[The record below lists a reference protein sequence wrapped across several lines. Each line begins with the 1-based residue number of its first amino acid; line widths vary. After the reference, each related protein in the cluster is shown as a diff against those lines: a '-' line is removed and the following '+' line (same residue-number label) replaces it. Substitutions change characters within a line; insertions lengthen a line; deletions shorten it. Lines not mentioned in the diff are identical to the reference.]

1 MTKILKFSLL
11 TLMILGLSPLTEM
24 SAQKKKKG
32 KKGKTATT
40 DDKKSDDK
48 DYKEIVD
55 KCVKYEGLFN
65 IYQDTTSGK
74 SYLEIK
80 EDQIGKEFIYFSYV
94 ADGVL
99 DAGFFRGSYRG
110 SKVISFN
117 KHYERVEVIAE
128 NTSFYFDEDNA
139 LSNASGANI
148 NRPVIISEKIEAS
161 SEENNSILISG
172 DAVFLS
178 EKFQMVKPP
187 SRPGMKSLLGGLSKD
202 KTKIKKINNY
212 PENSE
217 ITVTYVYENKNPQR
231 GGSNAVTDLR
241 NISVNYQHSIL
252 EMPEN
257 DYTPRRDDPRV
268 GYFMTQV
275 QDMTSFSAT
284 PYRDMI
290 HRWNLVKKDPNAA
303 ISEPVEPIVY
313 WIENTTPKE
322 LRPIIKD
329 GVERW
334 NIAFEKAGFRN
345 AVVVK
350 EQPDDAEWDA
360 GDIRYNVLRWTS
372 SPMPPFGGYGPSFV
386 NPRTGQIL
394 GADIMLEFTAITGRL
409 FRAEVFELA
418 AFETDADYAAMEDM
432 GDPRMCS
439 AGSHLQH
446 TMMFGLHS
454 MRAMNVDKASQE
466 EFVKQGLYRLVL
478 HEVGHTLGLMHN
490 MRASTLLSPEEIK
503 DKSVVDAK
511 GLANSVMEYPA
522 VNYPANEDERTLY
535 YDVKPGAYDIWAIEY
550 AYSQSLYD
558 SAAEEKRLQAILN
571 RSNEPDLMFGND
583 ADDMR
588 SSGRGIDPDVNIYDL
603 SNDPVTYASER
614 CDLVNEILPKIKDEY
629 VIDGQSY
636 HELRNAYFVL
646 TGEYGNQVRVMTRQ
660 IGGVHYDRAY
670 PEQKSENKP
679 YTPVSE
685 KDQQAAMD
693 ALAKYAFAPDAFSVP
708 EGLYN
713 YLQQQ
718 RRGFNHFSSNEDPR
732 IHSRILMM
740 QRSCLSHLLHRNVMT
755 RIVDSEVYGN
765 TYTLDEMMTDLTDA
779 IFKADL
785 RKDVNPMRQNLQVEY
800 VKSLTRI
807 LGEKSKHDH
816 VSKSMTLYELNRI
829 RKNMKSASSPST
841 LTKAHRQHVIKLI
854 DDALEA

>member
-32 KKGKTATT
+32 KKGKTETT
-40 DDKKSDDK
+40 EEKKSDDK
-48 DYKEIVD
+48 DYKDIVD
-55 KCVKYEGLFN
+55 KCVKFEGLFT

-74 SYLEIK
+74 SYLEIR

-94 ADGVL
+94 ADGVM

-212 PENSE
+212 PENSD

-432 GDPRMCS
+432 GDPHMCS

-522 VNYPANEDERTLY
+522 VNLPICAF
-535 YDVKPGAYDIWAIEY
+535 
-550 AYSQSLYD
+550 Q
-558 SAAEEKRLQAILN
+558 
-571 RSNEPDLMFGND
+571 DL
-583 ADDMR
+583 
-588 SSGRGIDPDVNIYDL
+588 
-603 SNDPVTYASER
+603 
-614 CDLVNEILPKIKDEY
+614 
-629 VIDGQSY
+629 
-636 HELRNAYFVL
+636 
-646 TGEYGNQVRVMTRQ
+646 
-660 IGGVHYDRAY
+660 
-670 PEQKSENKP
+670 
-679 YTPVSE
+679 
-685 KDQQAAMD
+685 
-693 ALAKYAFAPDAFSVP
+693 
-708 EGLYN
+708 
-713 YLQQQ
+713 
-718 RRGFNHFSSNEDPR
+718 
-732 IHSRILMM
+732 
-740 QRSCLSHLLHRNVMT
+740 
-755 RIVDSEVYGN
+755 
-765 TYTLDEMMTDLTDA
+765 
-779 IFKADL
+779 
-785 RKDVNPMRQNLQVEY
+785 
-800 VKSLTRI
+800 
-807 LGEKSKHDH
+807 
-816 VSKSMTLYELNRI
+816 
-829 RKNMKSASSPST
+829 
-841 LTKAHRQHVIKLI
+841 
-854 DDALEA
+854 